1 MNMYRKGID
10 EDRQDG
16 ATSAA
21 TPPHRVA
28 PPVAPRAPEEAGLVR
43 ALGRW
48 DLLALVINGI
58 IGAGIFGLPAKVQAL
73 LGVYGLAAIVVCAA
87 IIGLVILCFA
97 EVASRFTETGGPFI
111 YAGVAFGPLSGFLTG
126 WVLWIARVTGCCAI
140 CSLLLQYL
148 ADLGPA
154 MNQGPGR
161 IATATVIIGGLTVIH
176 VQGIQRT
183 ASLGNVLTV
192 AKILPLLLFVAVGLF
207 HLDGTRLRP
216 AGPPLNEHFAEAVLL
231 LGFAFVGWESV
242 VVAAGETQDPRR
254 HLPWALI
261 IGLVLVAV
269 LYGLI
274 QLVCIGTLPQLASSQ
289 RPLVDAGR
297 TFLGP
302 AGTLLITLGA
312 AVSMLGT
319 LNGSMITVSRL
330 PYAMAVA
337 GQLPRALAAIHA
349 RYRTPHVAVVFS
361 ALLVLGLTLSGQFV
375 YLLTLSTVS
384 RLLVFGIT
392 CAASIALRRSSGVP
406 SANFLLPGGP
416 VIPLAALMS
425 IGWLLASSSFTSTRD
440 VAALTA
446 VGALFYAIGRRRR

>member
-1 MNMYRKGID
+1 MYRKAIGK
-10 EDRQDG
+10 DRPEESE
-16 ATSAA
+16 AAA
-21 TPPHRVA
+21 TVPPRNA
-28 PPVAPRAPEEAGLVR
+28 QRGAPRTPEEAGLVR

-58 IGAGIFGLPAKVQAL
+58 IGAGIFGLPAKIQAL
-73 LGVYGLAAIVVCAA
+73 LGVYGLGAIVVCAA
-87 IIGLVILCFA
+87 IIGMVILCFA

-111 YAGVAFGPLSGFLTG
+111 YAGVAFGPLPGFLTG

-148 ADLGPA
+148 ADLNPA

-176 VQGIQRT
+176 VQGIRRA
-183 ASLGNVLTV
+183 ASFSNVLTV
-192 AKILPLLLFVAVGLF
+192 AKILPLLLFVALGLF
-207 HLDGTRLRP
+207 HLDVTRFRP
-216 AGPPLNEHFAEAVLL
+216 EGPPLNAHFAEAVLL

-254 HLPWALI
+254 HLPWALM

-269 LYGLI
+269 LYALI
-274 QLVCIGTLPQLASSQ
+274 QLVCIGTLPQLSTSQ

-319 LNGSMITVSRL
+319 LNGSMITISRL

-337 GQLPRALAAIHA
+337 GQLPRALAATHA
-349 RYRTPHVAVVFS
+349 RYRTPHVAVIFS

-375 YLLTLSTVS
+375 YLLTVSTIS

-392 CAASIALRRSSGVP
+392 CVALPALRRSTAVSP
-406 SANFLLPGGP
+406 AKFLLPGGP
-416 VIPLAALMS
+416 VIPLAALAS
-425 IGWLLASSSFTSTRD
+425 IAWLLASSSFAATRD
-440 VAALTA
+440 VAGLTA
-446 VGALFYAIGRRRR
+446 VGALLYPIGRRRR